1 VKHTHLLLRLFVFGM
16 AALLAASHVTAS
28 QNPPCIAIGL
38 PVVTGVQGNADE
50 AGAAVRELLTSYL
63 NGPAIKVVALE
74 TKLAS
79 QAPAEA
85 KQKGCGLLLAVT
97 ATGKRGGSGVLTKMA
112 TEAGRQASW
121 YVPGGSAA
129 TAAARGAAIGGAH
142 AIANVAASTRAK
154 DEMKLEYRLTS
165 VDGKVV
171 LKPQEHKVKASVD
184 GEDLLTPLVRQA
196 SETIASAV
204 LK

>member
-1 VKHTHLLLRLFVFGM
+1 MKHTHSLLRLFVFAM
-16 AALLAASHVTAS
+16 AALLAPSHATAS
-28 QNPPCIAIGL
+28 QDPPCIAIGL

-74 TKLAS
+74 SKLAS

-85 KQKGCGLLLAVT
+85 KQKACGLLLTVT
-97 ATGKRGGSGVLTKMA
+97 ATGKRSGSGVFGKMA
-112 TEAGRQASW
+112 AEAGRQASW

-129 TAAARGAAIGGAH
+129 AAAARGAAIGGAH
-142 AIANVAASTRAK
+142 AIASVAATTRAK
-154 DEMKLEYRLTS
+154 DEMKLEYRLNS

-184 GEDLLTPLVRQA
+184 GEDILTPLVRQA
-196 SETIASAV
+196 SEAV
-204 LK
+204 AAAVVK